1 MRRNSLLGFS
11 LVELLVAIAI
21 VAILVAAAFPSFE
34 GSLRRNRLATTTNE
48 LIASVSL
55 ARSEAIRSTDGG
67 GVCASADG
75 LACGSDWNAGWLV
88 WVDGGNNA
96 ANHGSFQSAS
106 DTVVRVVNAH
116 PRLVLA
122 ASNASAT
129 PISSIGFD
137 YRGRPVT
144 GAATTFQLK
153 PDTCPAGQELVRA
166 LAINISGQIVNQK
179 GVCP

>member
-106 DTVVRVVNAH
+106 K
-116 PRLVLA
+116 
-122 ASNASAT
+122 S
-129 PISSIGFD
+129 
-137 YRGRPVT
+137 
-144 GAATTFQLK
+144 
-153 PDTCPAGQELVRA
+153 
-166 LAINISGQIVNQK
+166 
-179 GVCP
+179 